1 MSDMISR
8 QDAIEQ
14 IQAWAVDLNHPN
26 RLIRDDAVYILEALP
41 SADRPKVDCT
51 DFIKWLR
58 DEVLN
63 EELWELNAVGYG
75 EIIARKLTKLGAME
89 CEDGFYYSADR
100 PKVECYVDQ
109 PMVVRGVS
117 DRYLL
122 DKMNGV
128 IVYGENLCRKF
139 VDEDV
144 LGGKRYIDRAELF
157 NRLAEIKAPPEANEY
172 KAAVYSLIQSM

>member
-1 MSDMISR
+1 MSDLISR
-8 QDAIEQ
+8 QDAIDLVREEC
-14 IQAWAVDLNHPN
+14 WACSHVIN
-26 RLIRDDAVYILEALP
+26 DDIYMKLLALP
-41 SADRPKVDCT
+41 SADRREVDCT
-51 DFIKWLR
+51 DFITWLR
-58 DEVLN
+58 DEVLD
-63 EELWELNAVGYG
+63 EEMWGLNAIGYG

-89 CEDGFYYSADR
+89 CEDGFYYSADT
-100 PKVECYVDQ
+100 PTVECYVDQ

-139 VDEDV
+139 VDEDL

-172 KAAVYSLIQSM
+172 KAAVYALIQSM